1 MVIERDTQKCAFK
14 KSVFYES
21 TKFNFKSSSKSS
33 VAVGWRLSGRVEGR
47 GWILIGRKE
56 VQEALCGLA
65 MLIPWSG
72 WGVPVPNHCV
82 YDTNCI
88 IYIIHMLYS
97 KHFFVNALYCF
108 I

>member
-1 MVIERDTQKCAFK
+1 MAVIWEGGGERVDID
-14 KSVFYES
+14 
-21 TKFNFKSSSKSS
+21 
-33 VAVGWRLSGRVEGR
+33 W
-47 GWILIGRKE
+47 KE
-56 VQEALCGLA
+56 VQEALWGLA